1 LTVFGRGAPHP
12 RHYGT
17 FPRVFGRYVTDKPLL
32 TLEEAVRK
40 MTSLPAQVLRL
51 KDRGLVREGMAADM
65 VIFDPAA
72 FRDAATYENPHQYN
86 PGLAWVLVNGE
97 VVFEKGKHTGKRPG
111 RILYGPGRQRTGP

>member
-1 LTVFGRGAPHP
+1 
-12 RHYGT
+12 
-17 FPRVFGRYVTDKPLL
+17 
-32 TLEEAVRK
+32 